1 MHDLLLIGHF
11 VMFPFT
17 AFSGVVVL
25 WNRLNGIRNCIT
37 ACIRSV
43 DCMHKLPVLSS
54 VIFDILPI
62 VTALSIFYNLVCS
75 EGCLSPPHQECGA
88 SMAVYA
94 AESRQ
99 LTHASP
105 VLQEWAPSELLLAC
119 SLPAI
124 LLYSISAPHD
134 GGPWGRKD
142 GSCCWKHKFPLFA
155 SQALLLLLALLGIF
169 IFDGSG
175 LPSIFSEVSMTD
187 SLVAI
192 NTVHNTFNHFNAVSV
207 ALLLMG
213 CIACTQSLVTCKILS
228 VLSYL
233 AFWLLLQSDFHCQ
246 AYFAI
251 GWNPDDKALATAC
264 ASLALRPSAQIA
276 FLVLQQVPSI
286 LGITSCWALCKA
298 TAQLF
303 QSHNLLPIYSHLG
316 IDTRIHTALLSMKRK
331 RIRLSHNDGKGQ
343 CFWRSVSHRQHAWQ
357 NAKQKALSLL
367 LPCSRHAEARHRGQW
382 ASQVEIAAYAQASCA
397 PITVLSTQQGKAFT
411 FTPPTIKH
419 PMLFILHERDH
430 FQRVIYA
437 APSAFDVG
445 EASEACFADIP
456 LFPAPSETILPN
468 LGSAVALWL
477 GKASDGIYK
486 ADCLG
491 PLGKS
496 PDLTAGGPQAA
507 GPFIPNPR
515 AKAKPP
521 PPHVYEAA
529 GCTLSAWACDTYIC
543 KGIACIHGSPGPD
556 YHCCAM
562 DCETLSECPSSSDD
576 DSSICFHTPRTTSS
590 RPRTPEGEEIHI
602 PQLDLFKGVPGYSI
616 LASLRSR
623 ANAFTRLAAIVFQ
636 IAANLEL
643 YSLHL
648 PCGEHETRLWKSNAE
663 YWNEACSYSEADIFA
678 LQNNAAKAAAESF
691 VPREE
696 PLYHDASS
704 TYCPSFGE
712 NLPPGFLHQKQFR
725 FLIELIQIR
734 AHNAA
739 QLTPPNKVEHSER
752 LLVIAHAERFQRFAW
767 QFFSHSDVAT
777 DEFAHQL
784 YLDTIAHHQ
793 VPACSAGAE
802 EDEDMPIFKPK
813 RTRKRRPEETEAR
826 PARKQQAKDEADAAA
841 DHPPSPAPSANA
853 CSVKQERDVEME
865 QALPSQP
872 PVCEERLPATPNAQE
887 PIRRP
892 GAPPTN
898 PNKTSAPQLSTERS
912 MPPTQE
918 TKVEHQAQQS
928 NPPNAAPPPVRV
940 QKAYPGKQPPPAAS
954 GEGENRP
961 PTEPK
966 PYKEMS
972 RNPIPEACRPTS
984 LPMPGFLTPPPK
996 ARPRT
1001 PGSTPR
1007 AAAKAPPATV
1017 YADVPKQ
1024 PASSNPAPVQSPN
1037 YQTGCG

>member
-1 MHDLLLIGHF
+1 MIY
-11 VMFPFT
+11 T
-17 AFSGVVVL
+17 ASG
-25 WNRLNGIRNCIT
+25 
-37 ACIRSV
+37 
-43 DCMHKLPVLSS
+43 
-54 VIFDILPI
+54 
-62 VTALSIFYNLVCS
+62 
-75 EGCLSPPHQECGA
+75 
-88 SMAVYA
+88 
-94 AESRQ
+94 
-99 LTHASP
+99 
-105 VLQEWAPSELLLAC
+105 
-119 SLPAI
+119 
-124 LLYSISAPHD
+124 
-134 GGPWGRKD
+134 
-142 GSCCWKHKFPLFA
+142 
-155 SQALLLLLALLGIF
+155 
-169 IFDGSG
+169 
-175 LPSIFSEVSMTD
+175 
-187 SLVAI
+187 
-192 NTVHNTFNHFNAVSV
+192 
-207 ALLLMG
+207 
-213 CIACTQSLVTCKILS
+213 
-228 VLSYL
+228 
-233 AFWLLLQSDFHCQ
+233 
-246 AYFAI
+246 
-251 GWNPDDKALATAC
+251 
-264 ASLALRPSAQIA
+264 
-276 FLVLQQVPSI
+276 
-286 LGITSCWALCKA
+286 
-298 TAQLF
+298 
-303 QSHNLLPIYSHLG
+303 
-316 IDTRIHTALLSMKRK
+316 
-331 RIRLSHNDGKGQ
+331 
-343 CFWRSVSHRQHAWQ
+343 
-357 NAKQKALSLL
+357 
-367 LPCSRHAEARHRGQW
+367 
-382 ASQVEIAAYAQASCA
+382 
-397 PITVLSTQQGKAFT
+397 
-411 FTPPTIKH
+411 
-419 PMLFILHERDH
+419 
-430 FQRVIYA
+430 
-437 APSAFDVG
+437 AFDVG
-445 EASEACFADIP
+445 EASEACFTDIP
-456 LFPAPSETILPN
+456 LFPAPNETILPN
-468 LGSAVALWL
+468 LGSAIALWL

-491 PLGKS
+491 PVSQSNPFLTTPPNAHCTRMFDADCCKHLYDPLTAPTVSLLGKS

-529 GCTLSAWACDTYIC
+529 GWTLSAWACDTYIC

-562 DCETLSECPSSSDD
+562 DCEIPSECPSCSDD
-576 DSSICFHTPRTTSS
+576 DSSTCFHTPRTTSS

-602 PQLDLFKGVPGYSI
+602 PQLDLLKGVPGYSI

-623 ANAFTRLAAIVFQ
+623 ANAFTRLAATVFQ

-648 PCGEHETRLWKSNAE
+648 PCGEHETRLWRSNAE

-691 VPREE
+691 VPWEE
-696 PLYHDASS
+696 PLFYDASS
-704 TYCPSFGE
+704 AYCPSFGE

-739 QLTPPNKVEHSER
+739 LLTSPNKVEHSER

-793 VPACSAGAE
+793 VPPCSAGAE

-826 PARKQQAKDEADAAA
+826 PARKQQAKDEPDAAA

-898 PNKTSAPQLSTERS
+898 PNKTSAPQLSAERS
-912 MPPTQE
+912 LPPTQE
-918 TKVEHQAQQS
+918 TKVEHQAQQP

-966 PYKEMS
+966 AYKDSGGVSPY
-972 RNPIPEACRPTS
+972 
-984 LPMPGFLTPPPK
+984 F
-996 ARPRT
+996 
-1001 PGSTPR
+1001 
-1007 AAAKAPPATV
+1007 
-1017 YADVPKQ
+1017 
-1024 PASSNPAPVQSPN
+1024 SSNAWVSHASA
-1037 YQTGCG
+1037 